1 LKVSLD
7 SSIQAGNAWG
17 HDDDHDT
24 SRRRRAHRP
33 SVDGFLRKVLEPEEL
48 FDWDS
53 LGEGQVIGDELL
65 TTSGLDLD
73 LTPEIKA
80 RLSRE
85 EVAAMLQMGIR
96 FEAVLNAGFALRI
109 AETQDV
115 SDPRIGYMLHEIA
128 EETRHQRAFLRL
140 IEELGATAVN
150 PVSGGVVERF
160 LQFNIRR
167 FIKMPAFLLVL
178 VLAGEEIPDLLQK
191 LASEHP
197 DTNPLLA
204 SVNRYHRQEEARHLS
219 FARTTLPELYAET
232 GRLERLRI
240 RHFAPVVIRLLFH
253 MFVHPGVYTVAGLP
267 GWKTW
272 RAVNR
277 TPERLAVRYHATRN
291 ILRTL
296 LDTGVLR
303 RGRVPRGWRRL
314 CGVDRFGE
322 PVGPP
327 LSLPI
332 AV

>member
-1 LKVSLD
+1 MNPP
-7 SSIQAGNAWG
+7 AA
-17 HDDDHDT
+17 DDRIARLST
-24 SRRRRAHRP
+24 A
-33 SVDGFLRKVLEPEEL
+33 SVRKVLEPEEL

-53 LGEGQVIGDELL
+53 LGRGQVIGDELL

-73 LTPEIKA
+73 LSADTKA

-115 SDPRIGYMLHEIA
+115 TDPRIGYMLHEIA
-128 EETRHQRAFLRL
+128 EETRHQRAFIRL
-140 IEELGATAVN
+140 IQELDAKAVN
-150 PVSGGVVERF
+150 PVEGGAIERF

-191 LASEHP
+191 LAAEHP
-197 DTNPLLA
+197 DTNSLLA

-219 FARTTLPELYAET
+219 FARTTLPELYAGT

-240 RHFAPVVIRLLFH
+240 RHFAPVVIQLLFR
-253 MFVHPGVYTVAGLP
+253 MFVHPGVYAAVGLP

-296 LDTGVLR
+296 LDTGVFE
-303 RGRVPRGWRRL
+303 RGRVPRGWRAL

-322 PVGPP
+322 PVGPELALP
-327 LSLPI
+327 LPAAS
-332 AV
+332 AG